1 MLVGMQGQFRKSV
14 LIGEGV
20 CECGS
25 GFEEVFEFG
34 LEEGVGLVV
43 VQDVLGAALQEIKE
57 ILALGG
63 LLG

>member
-1 MLVGMQGQFRKSV
+1 MLIVER
-14 LIGEGV
+14 V
-20 CECGS
+20 CERRS

-43 VQDVLGAALQEIKE
+43 VQDVLSAALQEIE
-57 ILALGG
+57 ELLALGG

>member
-1 MLVGMQGQFRKSV
+1 MF
-14 LIGEGV
+14 IGKGL

-34 LEEGVGLVV
+34 LEEWVGLVV
-43 VQDVLGAALQEIKE
+43 MQDVLGAALQEIE
-57 ILALGG
+57 ELLALRG